1 MFIPFALLF
10 LLDGCSKCYSWF
22 GHRTLQLL
30 SVEFLLLLSTQVL
43 YIRNNY
49 HWSRKCSYFTTKFN
63 ADRPRTNCESILGQK
78 LELVEVINEKVQLFA
93 VWNSEYVWIFQRK
106 VNGFQMSVPKC
117 QKLFPLICILYCCIK
132 YSGRSTGT
140 NYTKLA
146 SGHTKHERIVK
157 CNPLF
162 NISLKAEITTKLYKW
177 KMLATRSSILRIN
190 LLIRRDNLLPCVDY
204 CWEKV

>member
-49 HWSRKCSYFTTKFN
+49 HLPRKCSYFTTKKKCRQTQ
-63 ADRPRTNCESILGQK
+63 DKLWKHRT
-78 LELVEVINEKVQLFA
+78 EVRIGWSNKWNVQLFP
-93 VWNSEYVWIFQRK
+93 VWSSEYVWIYQRK

-157 CNPLF
+157 VILF
-162 NISLKAEITTKLYKW
+162 
-177 KMLATRSSILRIN
+177 SILLRK
-190 LLIRRDNLLPCVDY
+190 R
-204 CWEKV
+204 K